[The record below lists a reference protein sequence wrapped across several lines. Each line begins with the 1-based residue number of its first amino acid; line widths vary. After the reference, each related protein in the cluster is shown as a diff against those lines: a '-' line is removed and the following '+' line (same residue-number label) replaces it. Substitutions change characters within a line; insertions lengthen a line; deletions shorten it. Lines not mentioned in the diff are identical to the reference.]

1 MIFPNDLSFELLKN
15 PEKNNMTI
23 QTTHSPVAQFLR
35 SIRKHLKLS
44 QEKFAARLGIT
55 FPTISRWE
63 NGRAKPSPLGWEQ
76 VRKLVE
82 KINQEQPGL
91 FTLPDIKK

>member
-1 MIFPNDLSFELLKN
+1 MDK
-15 PEKNNMTI
+15 
-23 QTTHSPVAQFLR
+23 QTTSITIAEFLR

-44 QEKFAARLGIT
+44 QEKFASRLGIT

-63 NGRAKPSPLGWEQ
+63 NSRAKPSPLGWEQ

-82 KINQEQPGL
+82 EINQNHPGL
-91 FTLPDIKK
+91 FILPNIDKKTG

>member
-1 MIFPNDLSFELLKN
+1 MP
-15 PEKNNMTI
+15 T
-23 QTTHSPVAQFLR
+23 QTLPPSAQFLR
-35 SIRKHLKLS
+35 SVRKHLRLS

-55 FPTISRWE
+55 FPTINRWE

-82 KINQEQPGL
+82 EINQKHPGM
-91 FTLPDIKK
+91 FTLPDITEE

>member
-1 MIFPNDLSFELLKN
+1 MPAATQAIP
-15 PEKNNMTI
+15 
-23 QTTHSPVAQFLR
+23 QFLR
-35 SIRKHLKLS
+35 SLRKHLRLS

-63 NGRAKPSPLGWEQ
+63 NGHIKPSLLGSEQ

-82 KINQEQPGL
+82 EVNQEHPGL
-91 FTLPDIKK
+91 FTLPDITEE

>member
-1 MIFPNDLSFELLKN
+1 
-15 PEKNNMTI
+15 MTT
-23 QTTHSPVAQFLR
+23 QTLTPIAQFLR
-35 SIRKHLKLS
+35 SVRKHLRLS
-44 QEKFAARLGIT
+44 QEKFAARLNIT

-82 KINQEQPGL
+82 EINQEDPGL
-91 FTLPDIKK
+91 FTLPDITEE